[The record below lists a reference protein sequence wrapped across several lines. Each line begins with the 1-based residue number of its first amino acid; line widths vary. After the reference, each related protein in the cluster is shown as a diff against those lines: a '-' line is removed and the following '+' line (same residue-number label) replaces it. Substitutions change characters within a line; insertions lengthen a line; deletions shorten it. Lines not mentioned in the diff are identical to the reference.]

1 MVQPSCT
8 EEIKKLN
15 EIINMK
21 LTTKLSFLLI
31 LFNATIFLSQSNKAL
46 KPINETISFE
56 ENKGQM
62 KDQFWK

>member
-1 MVQPSCT
+1 
-8 EEIKKLN
+8 
-15 EIINMK
+15 MK

>member
-1 MVQPSCT
+1 
-8 EEIKKLN
+8 
-15 EIINMK
+15 MK
-21 LTTKLSFLLI
+21 LTTQLSFLLT
-31 LFNATIFLSQSNKAL
+31 LFTVTVTLSQSNKAL